1 MGSAK
6 SIRIE
11 PAFDEPELVKALFNQ
26 HAPYRTMA
34 GYLPI
39 ASLEETCL
47 PWFRGNWAINGEPLV
62 AGAEKILHNRR
73 FIDAARQFFDGEAV
87 RPTFIVANVNTPM
100 PPGAIHIDVPSF
112 RGVTRDHCPLAVLV
126 AMGQSG
132 LFERWR
138 VIQAGAVSWFYEGA
152 GGNFEYWP
160 EGPEAPMVT
169 ERPPFR
175 NVAVMA
181 DNDRIYHRIGR
192 VGASGVESPR
202 ISSAAEIRRTNEGWE
217 IVENGETRAT
227 YQPGAIRLSLVW
239 KAVRESEARA
249 ESLSLDRMMSIFI
262 DDLRRRK
269 VDFRVPAAASDR
281 EWIALLDRTYYSR
294 PQFNDAQTD
303 QGQGQVE

>member
-138 VIQAGAVSWFYEGA
+138 VIQAGAVSWF
-152 GGNFEYWP
+152 
-160 EGPEAPMVT
+160 
-169 ERPPFR
+169 
-175 NVAVMA
+175 
-181 DNDRIYHRIGR
+181 
-192 VGASGVESPR
+192 
-202 ISSAAEIRRTNEGWE
+202 
-217 IVENGETRAT
+217 
-227 YQPGAIRLSLVW
+227 
-239 KAVRESEARA
+239 
-249 ESLSLDRMMSIFI
+249 
-262 DDLRRRK
+262 
-269 VDFRVPAAASDR
+269 
-281 EWIALLDRTYYSR
+281 
-294 PQFNDAQTD
+294 
-303 QGQGQVE
+303 